1 MVKGTRIGICGP
13 QEEILLETH
22 RILVVL
28 DLVVTTVTVKVLL
41 ARLEIAKI
49 EGTKVWGVI
58 QKGNTG

>member
-1 MVKGTRIGICGP
+1 MRIGICGP